1 MKPVSNKNVKFI
13 YFKLFPMKVLPCL
26 FQLYS
31 YGGVLEFTILY
42 ETSGY
47 SHETHHMS
55 DPDVILQVRFNSPS
69 ANTESSLR
77 VVFFVSDLNPGSST
91 H

>member
-1 MKPVSNKNVKFI
+1 
-13 YFKLFPMKVLPCL
+13 MKVLPCL

-77 VVFFVSDLNPGSST
+77 VVFFVSDLNPGSSKPLHVPLFFNFFSLKT
-91 H
+91 SSL